1 MDIQK
6 IITTPLRVSLRNLV
20 SSAMLALLFA
30 CLLAISGS
38 GKQPPRFM
46 LDQAQEA
53 VSIVDGQ
60 SWRTA
65 SDWLAGRKYA
75 VLTFDDGPYGHG
87 VDDKILAVLH
97 RHHAH
102 AIFFLVC
109 SHIND
114 ATSPLVSKFE
124 REGNVV
130 GNHSY
135 DHLQLNR
142 LQGPELRHQIE
153 DCSSRIAHF
162 TGHRPYYFRPPF
174 GMTSS
179 SVKLAAESSGMRQ
192 MLWNANSEDSWLTK
206 PGQILYWSLEQTAD
220 RSILL
225 LHDKPAT
232 ADVLD
237 QTLTNLEQRGFQ
249 FVLPTQ
255 PSSNSALD

>member
-6 IITTPLRVSLRNLV
+6 IITTPLRVSLRSFV

-30 CLLAISGS
+30 CLLLVSGS
-38 GKQPPRFM
+38 GKQPPRFV
-46 LDQAQEA
+46 LDQAHGG
-53 VSIVDGQ
+53 VSLVEGQ

-65 SDWLAGRKYA
+65 SDWLAGKKYA

-87 VDDKILAVLH
+87 VDEKILAVLN

-114 ATSPLVSKFE
+114 ATSALVGKFE
-124 REGNVV
+124 SEGNVV

-142 LQGPELRHQIE
+142 LQTPELRHQIE

-174 GMTSS
+174 GATSP
-179 SVKLAAESSGMRQ
+179 SVKLAAESSGMQQ
-192 MLWNANSEDSWLTK
+192 MLWNANSADSWLTQ
-206 PGQILYWSLEQTAD
+206 PGQILHLSLEETED
-220 RSILL
+220 KSILL
-225 LHDKPAT
+225 LHDKPTT

-237 QTLTNLEQRGFQ
+237 QTLTNLERRGFQ